1 MRPAKAFFSLAEIR
15 DRTQHRAYNEW
26 HQLDHR
32 PENLAL
38 PGVIWGERWV
48 RSPDC
53 LAATRADE
61 GLFGRFHYLNSYLL
75 REPLERSVS
84 DWLELG
90 EVSIHWGR
98 RSDLKLAGRPLMGFF
113 LPVKGYANPR
123 VLVPPDIL
131 PLRPNRGVH
140 LTVTKLAG
148 EPNRPAA
155 EEVFAW
161 YDRVR
166 IPDLLECRGAAG
178 AWTFASQEV
187 RVGSASM
194 HIKDDPQAALKL
206 RFLLVYLDGEPLE
219 FAEDLD
225 AKEAAWRRA
234 GRLRDNS
241 EVETEVYSG
250 PLRSIIPWE
259 WGWFDEPSAT

>member
-1 MRPAKAFFSLAEIR
+1 VRLARAFFSFAEIR
-15 DRTQHRAYNEW
+15 DRSQHRAYNEW

-48 RSPDC
+48 KSPDC
-53 LAATRADE
+53 AALTEADQE
-61 GLFGRFHYLNSYLL
+61 LFVAFHYLNSYLL
-75 REPLERSVS
+75 REPVEQSLK

-98 RSDLKLAGRPLMGFF
+98 RSDLKLAKRPLMGFF

-123 VLVPPDIL
+123 VLVPAEIL

-140 LTVTKLAG
+140 LTVTSVQD
-148 EPNRPAA
+148 PNTAEA
-155 EEVFAW
+155 EEVFGW

-178 AWTFASQEV
+178 AWTFASRDV
-187 RVGSASM
+187 RVRTPSM
-194 HIKDDPQAALKL
+194 HTAEGKDERLHL
-206 RFLLVYLDGEPLE
+206 RFQLVYLDGDPLE
-219 FAEDLD
+219 FVEDLCSR
-225 AKEAAWRRA
+225 EPEWRRA
-234 GRLRDNS
+234 GRVRDTS
-241 EVETEVYSG
+241 DVERVVYTG
-250 PLRSIIPWE
+250 PLRAIIPWQ
-259 WGWFDEPSAT
+259 WDWFDGEAST